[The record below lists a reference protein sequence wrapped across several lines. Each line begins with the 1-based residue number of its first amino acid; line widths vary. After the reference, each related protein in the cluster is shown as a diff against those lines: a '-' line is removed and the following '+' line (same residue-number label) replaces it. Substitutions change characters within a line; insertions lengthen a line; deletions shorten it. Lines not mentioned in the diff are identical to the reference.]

1 MKISFVIPV
10 YNEKDSL
17 VELYEE
23 IISSIGSKKYEIIFI
38 DDGSTDGSVEILRN
52 LSMKDNN
59 LSLIHI

>member
-23 IISSIGSKKYEIIFI
+23 IISSIGSKKYEIIFV

-52 LSMKDNN
+52 LTM
-59 LSLIHI
+59 